1 MRPRTT
7 ALPSVPPIDTIRT
20 DEVRPI
26 ASIRRA
32 LPSDWDGQV
41 DQFAI
46 VKLDSGGIVR
56 GWNIGAELIKGYAEH
71 EIVGEHFSRF
81 YREEDRR
88 RGLPDKLLAA
98 AQRDGHVED
107 VGWRVRKDGSEF
119 WASVTISAIR
129 SESGQVLG
137 FVKIVRDLTSEK
149 QSTDEQAALQ
159 RTFAHDLLSPVTA
172 LRGYLELVAEELP
185 ADHRLIRLASEASD
199 HLVAMAQALMA
210 DDANSRPEGVAVAPP
225 SISWRAARVALV
237 LPGDSPDRIA
247 YGQMDAVPVM
257 GDVLGLR
264 RAVANVLEN
273 AAKYSDDVIE
283 VQVYETDEGRTT
295 VSVRDRGRGIHPD
308 DLRTVLDEG
317 ERGRMADARDGGS
330 GIGLASVRHIVQEH
344 SGTVRIASA
353 LGSGT
358 NRDPHDPPRRRRDH
372 SERVRRAPAVSISR
386 GPQRWSRGARPRR
399 GR

>member
-1 MRPRTT
+1 MSAAEDDSSPFRPTDR
-7 ALPSVPPIDTIRT
+7 PSAP

-98 AQRDGHVED
+98 AQHDGHVQD

-210 DDANSRPEGVAVAPP
+210 DANSRPERGRRRATLDLVARGA
-225 SISWRAARVALV
+225 VALV
-237 LPGDSPDRIA
+237 LPGDAPDRIA

-283 VQVYETDEGRTT
+283 VQVYETDEGAT

-358 NRDPHDPPRRRRDH
+358 TVTLTIPRADDEITP
-372 SERVRRAPAVSISR
+372 SE
-386 GPQRWSRGARPRR
+386 
-399 GR
+399 